1 MAAST
6 TYRSKISKT
15 KKRLSD
21 DRWAVI
27 ALTLA
32 TMGLLTILTFGLRAV
47 SLASVYGS
55 VPAELPVVPLSV
67 DDPAYH
73 GYKEQPRD
81 ELGRFTPAVVLTTEA
96 FYFGEL
102 SSFSTT
108 FGASNDK
115 YALPHVDGEPQLA
128 TLVDT
133 MDRWVQERVKG
144 QNVPVNSELVLIPSG
159 DIPMPI
165 VIQVIAG
172 LRRSPHFSRVILGGG
187 II

>member
-1 MAAST
+1 MVAST

-27 ALTLA
+27 AVTLA
-32 TMGLLTILTFGLRAV
+32 SMGLIAILTFGLRAA
-47 SLASVYGS
+47 SLSSVYGV
-55 VPAELPVVPLSV
+55 VPAELPVVPLAI
-67 DDPAYH
+67 DDPAFH
-73 GYKEQPRD
+73 NFKETPRH
-81 ELGRFTPAVVLTTEA
+81 EIGRFTPAVVLTTEA
-96 FYFGEL
+96 FYFGDL

-108 FGASNDK
+108 FGNSHDK
-115 YALPHVDGEPQLA
+115 YALAHVDGEPQLA

-144 QNVPVNSELVLIPSG
+144 ANVPINSELVLIPSG